1 MLEFYY
7 YLFFGLENKYML
19 LVSWVVRIV
28 KNSGWGFEN
37 VGRDRRLIV
46 RVVFFWL
53 IIDRSVK
60 RAKDCWLSLICL

>member
-37 VGRDRRLIV
+37 VGRD
-46 RVVFFWL
+46 F
-53 IIDRSVK
+53 
-60 RAKDCWLSLICL
+60 